1 MKAKTNRTRPTVVL
15 ALGWYVNEIVAGVAR
30 YAREAGWIL
39 YDTPSHSRLA
49 STHIGRC
56 DGIITLLGSQRERP
70 MIEHCLRVRVPV
82 IDLSDQLPDLP
93 FPRVLPDNAAIGRMG
108 AEHLLDR
115 GLRHLAFLEVDAAA
129 PVVRERKQ
137 AFERAV
143 KQANLDFYPLDATA
157 TANRDVGRVVGWL
170 ARRLA
175 DLPRPLGIMAQCD
188 GEAVFIL
195 QACRDAGLRI
205 PEDVA
210 VLGVD
215 NDPIYCELGLV
226 PLSSVDTNREMQGY
240 RAAELLA
247 RLMAGGPAP
256 AKAIRIP
263 PVLVVSRRS
272 TELTAIA
279 DPEVARALQYI
290 AANYSRPIRVDDVL
304 AAAGGSRRN
313 LYNKFD
319 REIGRSIVRELRR
332 RRIEHAKRLLACSG
346 EKLDAIALQCG
357 FEDAKVFSKCFKQC
371 EGVSPSQFRALHTAP
386 WPKRRFARIDDRIA
400 L

>member
-1 MKAKTNRTRPTVVL
+1 MPAKRNAARPTVVL

-49 STHIGRC
+49 LAHVGPC
-56 DGIITLLGSQRERP
+56 DGIITLLGSAREQP
-70 MIEHCLRVRVPV
+70 MIRHCLRVRVPV
-82 IDLSDQLPDLP
+82 VDLSDQLPELP
-93 FPRVLPDNAAIGRMG
+93 FPRVLPDNEAIGRMG
-108 AEHLLDR
+108 AQHLLEC
-115 GLRHLAFLEVDAAA
+115 GLRHLAFLELNSAA
-129 PVVRERKQ
+129 PVVMERKN

-143 KQANLDFYPLDATA
+143 TRAGRPFHRLDATA
-157 TANRDVGRVVGWL
+157 TANRDIGRIVPWL

-175 DLPRPLGIMAQCD
+175 DLPRPLGIMAQYD
-188 GEAVFIL
+188 GEAVFVL
-195 QACRDAGLRI
+195 QACREAGLRV

-256 AKAIRIP
+256 ARAVRIP
-263 PVLVVSRRS
+263 PVGVVPRKS
-272 TELTAIA
+272 TEIAAISDA
-279 DPEVARALQYI
+279 EVARALRYI
-290 AANYSRPIRVDDVL
+290 AANFSKPIRVSDVV
-304 AAAGGSRRN
+304 AAAGGSRRS
-313 LYNKFD
+313 LYNKFA
-319 REIGRSIVRELRR
+319 REIGRSIARELRR
-332 RRIEHAKRLLACSG
+332 RRIEHARRLLVSG
-346 EKLDAIALQCG
+346 RRKLDAVAEQSG

-371 EGVSPSQFRALHTAP
+371 EGVSPARFRALHTVP
-386 WPKRRFARIDDRIA
+386 
-400 L
+400 

>member
-1 MKAKTNRTRPTVVL
+1 MKVKANRTRPTVVL
-15 ALGWYVNEIVAGVAR
+15 ALGWYVNEIVAGVTR

-49 STHIGRC
+49 FTHVGRC
-56 DGIITLLGSQRERP
+56 DGIITLLGSARERP
-70 MIEHCLRVRVPV
+70 MIAHCLRAQVPV
-82 IDLSDQLPDLP
+82 VDLSDQLPDLP

-108 AEHLLDR
+108 AEHLLDC
-115 GLRHLAFLEVDAAA
+115 GLRHLAFLEINAAA
-129 PVVRERKQ
+129 PVVKERRG
-137 AFERAV
+137 AFEAAV
-143 KQANLDFYPLDATA
+143 RQAERDFHPVDATA
-157 TANRDVGRVVGWL
+157 AANRDIGRIVGWIAQAL
-170 ARRLA
+170 KS
-175 DLPRPLGIMAQCD
+175 LPRPFGIMAQYD

-195 QACRDAGLRI
+195 QACREAGLRI

-240 RAAELLA
+240 RAAQLLGQI
-247 RLMAGGPAP
+247 MAGKDLP
-256 AKAIRIP
+256 AKPIRIP
-263 PVLVVSRRS
+263 PVGVVYRKS
-272 TELTAIA
+272 TELIAISN
-279 DPEVARALQYI
+279 PEVARAMCYI
-290 AANYSRPIRVDDVL
+290 AANFSKPIQVEDVV

-346 EKLDAIALQCG
+346 EKLDTIALQCG

-371 EGVSPSQFRALHTAP
+371 EGVPPSRFRALHTAP
-386 WPKRRFARIDDRIA
+386 
-400 L
+400 